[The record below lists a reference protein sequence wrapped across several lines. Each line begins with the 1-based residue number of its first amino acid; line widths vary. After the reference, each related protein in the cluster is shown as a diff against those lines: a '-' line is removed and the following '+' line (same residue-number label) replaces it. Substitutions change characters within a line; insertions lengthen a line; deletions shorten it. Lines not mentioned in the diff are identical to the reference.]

1 MPTKNGNGYIVSVNV
16 NKKMLDA
23 INKRPKGTRSAF
35 LRRCIYNGDKHD
47 QYVKA
52 CDTMIEARDK
62 TIMALLEVV
71 RWERARMKSVLMA
84 GIDLTDYD
92 SWRWNYVDGD
102 PKSRV
107 DHYETWSDVYA
118 LIEELGPFIDGLESA
133 RQSLEI
139 LGGIDHE

>member
-16 NKKMLDA
+16 NQKMLDA

-47 QYVKA
+47 KYVKA

-71 RWERARMKSVLMA
+71 RWERARMDSVLMT
-84 GIDLTDYD
+84 GIDLNDYD

-118 LIEELGPFIDGLESA
+118 LIEELGPLIDGLESS
-133 RQSLEI
+133 RHLLEL
-139 LGGIDHE
+139 LGGIKDE